1 MNKRAIQEKTGDSG
15 GHRHRVLVIDGS
27 RVVRAT
33 LAKRLADRFDIV
45 EEANGESAWQR
56 LMLEGNIAAVIS
68 GIHPPRLDARDL
80 LTRLRSSAMR
90 RLREIPFVL
99 IVSDIENQTTSESA
113 EWKDVTGFI
122 TKSMSADTMA
132 AHLDQWLASSL
143 PDVEKEPRVAKK
155 PLPAADKSDKL
166 LGSQEFSARVSSLT
180 FSSADTVPVC
190 VLVLGIDGLDDL
202 VVRFGQDVPDLLR
215 SRIASPLAEK
225 IDPRDQLGLLGEQ
238 RLAIISY
245 GVDLRQGARFGK
257 RVCKSLASGQIAI
270 RGQKIRMTV
279 SIGIAS
285 TSDDAVTSGAEL
297 LALAEQRLEREYQST
312 QYKILQRSGEKV
324 PATPEE
330 LVVEEDDKAV
340 LLEGIYRTRLKQQPP
355 AEWKELPDEERTA
368 KMRAAV
374 LQSWAKSELLLR
386 QLGQARAASI
396 KDYLVERGGLE
407 DQRIYLLDVGL
418 VQEQASAQV
427 ASAGRL
433 IIRVMT
439 VQRWREVEVQRIT

>member
-68 GIHPPRLDARDL
+68 GIHPPRLDASDL
-80 LTRLRSSAMR
+80 LARLRSSAMR

-99 IVSDIENQTTSESA
+99 IVSDIENQTTSESV

-132 AHLDQWLASSL
+132 AHLDQWLASSS
-143 PDVEKEPRVAKK
+143 PDVEQEPRVAKR
-155 PLPAADKSDKL
+155 PLPAVGKSDKL
-166 LGSQEFSARVSSLT
+166 LGSKEFSSRVSSLT
-180 FSSADTVPVC
+180 ISSADTVPVC
-190 VLVLGIDGLDDL
+190 VLVLGIDGLDEL

-285 TSDDAVTSGAEL
+285 TSDDAVASGAEL
-297 LALAEQRLEREYQST
+297 LALAEQRLEQVLVCGGNAVST
-312 QYKILQRSGEKV
+312 EHHPACPLQRQDKSLITLLNV
-324 PATPEE
+324 LMRSNDDLSPERRSS
-330 LVVEEDDKAV
+330 LGLAV
-340 LLEGIYRTRLKQQPP
+340 LPVLHRLDSRLSLG
-355 AEWKELPDEERTA
+355 LPLNDIEQR
-368 KMRAAV
+368 
-374 LQSWAKSELLLR
+374 LR
-386 QLGQARAASI
+386 QR
-396 KDYLVERGGLE
+396 VGGNN
-407 DQRIYLLDVGL
+407 RP
-418 VQEQASAQV
+418 
-427 ASAGRL
+427 
-433 IIRVMT
+433 
-439 VQRWREVEVQRIT
+439 